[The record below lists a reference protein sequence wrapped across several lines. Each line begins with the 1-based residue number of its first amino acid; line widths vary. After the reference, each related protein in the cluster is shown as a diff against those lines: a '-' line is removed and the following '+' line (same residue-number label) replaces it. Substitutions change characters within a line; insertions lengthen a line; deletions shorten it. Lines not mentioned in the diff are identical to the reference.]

1 MNYRT
6 EDEVRDSA
14 KLILGF
20 DKTEPKVKQGTGQ
33 ITTFNQLGFK
43 GVIDKPDGWYLPEDK
58 GIPAII
64 LETKSEAEDISLQK
78 WVKELKKNCNI
89 VLKQYKHVVG
99 ILYNGQNIR
108 VFLDN
113 IEAESTAPTLQD
125 KSYYLTLF
133 TKNTIDKQQI
143 YNLTKRINDCLHID
157 FGIKN
162 LYHRMIFTACAL
174 VGKRYGALMVKGMD
188 FTLMKNSILSTL
200 SKSLEESRKQNLK
213 LDLLIEVY
221 SEIKM
226 NNTTNQDAID
236 NFIEWI
242 AKISDCVNSDFWN
255 GEDVMGIFF
264 NEFNRY
270 KKKSDSGQVF
280 TPDHITS
287 FMYRLI
293 EVDKD
298 DRVLDAA
305 CGSGAFLVKA
315 MCNMVK
321 EAGGVKTKKAATIKD
336 VQLYGIEF
344 DREIFALACANM
356 LIHKDGKTN
365 LEQLDSRTQEAC
377 DWIKSKNITK
387 VLMNP
392 PFESKYGCL
401 VIVDNVLRSV
411 PKGTKCAFILPD
423 KKLEKDRKGK
433 KLLEHSTL
441 HKIIKLPEKVFSEG
455 VTTSIFVFE
464 AGVPQNKREIFACY
478 IEDDGLETVKNQ
490 GRQDIK
496 DRWQSIEDSWI
507 EIIRKQSGNDT
518 IQWLKPAEFLSY
530 QVPKKEFEI
539 SDEDFMKTI
548 MNYIMFQSGVDAKE
562 LEAVLV
568 SKVMYSSK
576 ITKSDDNSVAIQ
588 IEGSGDAN
596 G

>member
-1 MNYRT
+1 M
-6 EDEVRDSA
+6 
-14 KLILGF
+14 
-20 DKTEPKVKQGTGQ
+20 
-33 ITTFNQLGFK
+33 
-43 GVIDKPDGWYLPEDK
+43 
-58 GIPAII
+58 
-64 LETKSEAEDISLQK
+64 QK
-78 WVKELKKNCNI
+78 WVKELIKNCNI

-174 VGKRYGALMVKGMD
+174 VGKRYGALLVKGMD

-242 AKISDCVNSDFWN
+242 AEISDCVNSDFWN
-255 GEDVMGIFF
+255 GEDVMG
-264 NEFNRY
+264 
-270 KKKSDSGQVF
+270 
-280 TPDHITS
+280 
-287 FMYRLI
+287 
-293 EVDKD
+293 
-298 DRVLDAA
+298 
-305 CGSGAFLVKA
+305 
-315 MCNMVK
+315 
-321 EAGGVKTKKAATIKD
+321 
-336 VQLYGIEF
+336 
-344 DREIFALACANM
+344 
-356 LIHKDGKTN
+356 
-365 LEQLDSRTQEAC
+365 
-377 DWIKSKNITK
+377 
-387 VLMNP
+387 
-392 PFESKYGCL
+392 
-401 VIVDNVLRSV
+401 
-411 PKGTKCAFILPD
+411 
-423 KKLEKDRKGK
+423 
-433 KLLEHSTL
+433 
-441 HKIIKLPEKVFSEG
+441 
-455 VTTSIFVFE
+455 
-464 AGVPQNKREIFACY
+464 
-478 IEDDGLETVKNQ
+478 
-490 GRQDIK
+490 
-496 DRWQSIEDSWI
+496 
-507 EIIRKQSGNDT
+507 T

-530 QVPKKEFEI
+530 QVPKKEFEV

-562 LEAVLV
+562 LEIALV

-576 ITKSDDNSVAIQ
+576 ITKSENNSVAIQ